1 MTEAKS
7 FASLSSTL
15 LARKGAAR
23 PAMRPQIQLTNRPVK
38 FGMSVRPVPHDDDLG
53 WNDMGEVLPVMKA
66 DSRVAPSAP
75 AVTSP
80 SVVVPASARSQ
91 AVVVQL
97 VKVGKRKNAVLPA
110 VGSSAAVES
119 QSTGRRSRR
128 KALTLRVEQDRHLQ
142 LRLACAVQNRS
153 AQSLL
158 TEALDRLLEDIPG
171 VRELAARI
179 RQDG

>member
-1 MTEAKS
+1 MTEAKPI
-7 FASLSSTL
+7 ASLSSTL

-38 FGMSVRPVPHDDDLG
+38 FGMSARPVPHQDDLG
-53 WNDMGEVLPVMKA
+53 WNDMGEDLPVTKA

-75 AVTSP
+75 ASAVTP
-80 SVVVPASARSQ
+80 SSARSQ
-91 AVVVQL
+91 AVVIPL
-97 VKVGKRKNAVLPA
+97 VKVGKRKATVRPA
-110 VGSSAAVES
+110 VESSAAVTP
-119 QSTGRRSRR
+119 QVAGRSRR

-142 LRLACAVQNRS
+142 LRLACAVQNRT

-158 TEALDRLLEDIPG
+158 TEALDRLLEDISG
-171 VRELAARI
+171 VRELAARV